1 MGLFDSSIDRRLGN
15 NNQLIKLALLI
26 DWNPIRIILEK
37 VHKRDELTR
46 SGGFSYN
53 KLKMFKAVLLG
64 QWHSLSDAKLEEAL
78 NVRLDF
84 MKFCG
89 FELDEAPVSGGGS
102 DANFTSAVGC
112 PSIDGLGAEG
122 DGAHTLREHVFVS
135 ALPRRLA
142 FWRNTLKNIE

>member
-84 MKFCG
+84 MKFCVG
-89 FELDEAPVSGGGS
+89 IVFLSVSK
-102 DANFTSAVGC
+102 
-112 PSIDGLGAEG
+112 
-122 DGAHTLREHVFVS
+122 VS
-135 ALPRRLA
+135 TGKQYP
-142 FWRNTLKNIE
+142 